1 MDCCDRERP
10 SARRRTSQILSPQP
24 KKALAY
30 ASAFFNEARLR
41 CMERY
46 GRFTFA
52 DGKRFI
58 TDYVAIAR
66 EIAAA
71 TGEFYFT
78 FCVCKTLYAFIRNR
92 FCGSFFVLS
101 CIVKNPKNRL
111 KTIRNNKNA
120 SQMQVK
126 NLMGFEIKNETC
138 TVQSAGLILSS
149 YFIQQSHRQ
158 LLQRQLYR

>member
-1 MDCCDRERP
+1 
-10 SARRRTSQILSPQP
+10 
-24 KKALAY
+24 
-30 ASAFFNEARLR
+30 
-41 CMERY
+41 MERY

-58 TDYVAIAR
+58 TDYVAIAC

-126 NLMGFEIKNETC
+126 NLMGFEIKNETF
-138 TVQSAGLILSS
+138 TVQSAGLIISS

>member
-1 MDCCDRERP
+1 
-10 SARRRTSQILSPQP
+10 
-24 KKALAY
+24 
-30 ASAFFNEARLR
+30 
-41 CMERY
+41 MERY

-78 FCVCKTLYAFIRNR
+78 FCMCKTLYAFIRNR

-101 CIVKNPKNRL
+101 CIVKKSEKSLKNY
-111 KTIRNNKNA
+111 KK
-120 SQMQVK
+120 Q
-126 NLMGFEIKNETC
+126 
-138 TVQSAGLILSS
+138 
-149 YFIQQSHRQ
+149 
-158 LLQRQLYR
+158 

>member
-1 MDCCDRERP
+1 
-10 SARRRTSQILSPQP
+10 
-24 KKALAY
+24 
-30 ASAFFNEARLR
+30 
-41 CMERY
+41 MERY

-92 FCGSFFVLS
+92 FYGSFFVLS

-138 TVQSAGLILSS
+138 TVQSAGLILWLISFGNRIDSS
-149 YFIQQSHRQ
+149 CNDSFIGE
-158 LLQRQLYR
+158 LLRRCL

>member
-1 MDCCDRERP
+1 
-10 SARRRTSQILSPQP
+10 
-24 KKALAY
+24 
-30 ASAFFNEARLR
+30 
-41 CMERY
+41 MERY

-78 FCVCKTLYAFIRNR
+78 FYVCKTLYAFIQNR

-101 CIVKNPKNRL
+101 CIVKNPK
-111 KTIRNNKNA
+111 IA
-120 SQMQVK
+120 
-126 NLMGFEIKNETC
+126 
-138 TVQSAGLILSS
+138 
-149 YFIQQSHRQ
+149 
-158 LLQRQLYR
+158 

>member
-1 MDCCDRERP
+1 
-10 SARRRTSQILSPQP
+10 
-24 KKALAY
+24 
-30 ASAFFNEARLR
+30 
-41 CMERY
+41 MERY

-78 FCVCKTLYAFIRNR
+78 FCVFKTLYAFIRNR

-120 SQMQVK
+120 SQK
-126 NLMGFEIKNETC
+126 LDGFRDKKRDLHRSKC
-138 TVQSAGLILSS
+138 RSYSLVVFHSAIA
-149 YFIQQSHRQ
+149 
-158 LLQRQLYR
+158 

>member
-1 MDCCDRERP
+1 
-10 SARRRTSQILSPQP
+10 
-24 KKALAY
+24 
-30 ASAFFNEARLR
+30 
-41 CMERY
+41 MERY

-120 SQMQVK
+120 SQLQVK
-126 NLMGFEIKNETC
+126 NLMGFEIKNGTF
-138 TVQSAGLILSS
+138 TVQSADLILSS